1 MLILSCLILLL
12 HHYNIREKSINYIL
26 LLSCSSSTLKI
37 DSNKENTLLFN
48 IKKSNERDIPKSMMP
63 FSFTDLVCPKNV
75 QVLLLLQNT
84 FQ

>member
-37 DSNKENTLLFN
+37 VSNKENTLLFN
-48 IKKSNERDIPKSMMP
+48 IKKVMKE
-63 FSFTDLVCPKNV
+63 
-75 QVLLLLQNT
+75 T
-84 FQ
+84 FQNL